1 MIDAA
6 PAVAA
11 ALAAA
16 VAASVPL
23 ANFATG
29 PFITSIANTASCI
42 KTFAALVTQ
51 QVMADVR

>member
-23 ANFATG
+23 ATFATG
-29 PFITSIANTASCI
+29 HF
-42 KTFAALVTQ
+42 FQ
-51 QVMADVR
+51 QSRV